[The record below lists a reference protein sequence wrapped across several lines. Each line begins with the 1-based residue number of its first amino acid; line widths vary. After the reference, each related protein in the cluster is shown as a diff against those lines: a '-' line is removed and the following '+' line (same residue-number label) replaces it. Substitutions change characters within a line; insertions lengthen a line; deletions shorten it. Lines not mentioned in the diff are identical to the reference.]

1 MQIIQNFFNVN
12 FKPLVREKDLFLSNR
27 FLLRKSR
34 PFLSANIPKPL
45 VTMKAMKL
53 SSFAPMVKH
62 PKLFPK
68 INRRKLL
75 NEWDIN
81 EWDSEMPFIIPE
93 PLEAIR
99 QEAEIQ
105 NDYPLEGKTIA
116 FTNNLPNKVETR
128 ALNQQTETKPQ
139 KSAKKSQNP
148 KQKAKSKSTKK
159 ISPVTKSINYSFDEV
174 SASNHIN
181 TDDAIK
187 VPEYLSAVANPQVLD
202 RLNVSDVQHI
212 PALLE
217 DIESS
222 SVNVNDTETIPIAAK
237 KSIQANEGIEIIP
250 IPEKSIQ
257 ASKNSDLKLADIN
270 TQDSVKSEVINSEK
284 NVGQSYQDTE
294 IQRKIL
300 TNSTDI
306 LSTKFIPDET
316 FVVNHNPNLSSEIGL
331 NTIESEAAQTKLTQK
346 VSTTLINKIAE
357 TQEITDTHSRSDES
371 LREHLEVN
379 PNHNIGLSPNTQN
392 QITPDFRTQLQEK
405 NTPQFESDIR
415 KNISNLQETKTTIIG
430 EESAQKYSILEK
442 PSLLTQDNKSTIG
455 SNKEEIEKIVTVTK
469 SLPTEILSELV
480 NSGYNTLPKQNNDI
494 VSELV
499 ETLPQQKDETTFIST
514 TANTE
519 IKNTRQ
525 ILPTEPQSGSL
536 IANSIDPPPLDID
549 LGTVIPKPTQITP
562 TSVEYTT
569 SNSEDK
575 TVVENQVVS
584 ANNFLSTQEKADISI
599 ENKTLVSELF
609 DNNGLQKLPT
619 PQGFAVGGEVEV
631 SANLVNQQIAPSDI
645 VPAMLTPG
653 EFVVKATV
661 AQKNLNLLHHINSGG
676 NAESLAQ
683 ISTQPL
689 KVQRK
694 EENSTKV
701 DTDKP
706 AEEQNL
712 DIGLA
717 TVFKSLNPSA
727 DLLNSEQKDISIFR
741 SIQSD
746 KFNAKTV
753 TNSPSSTKYSSV
765 PLIFRQKN
773 STPYQSSINSTYDE
787 ITQWS
792 SVEELLNENNQ
803 DENLDNFTLFNFADV
818 PFHRNEPKVS
828 DVSESTNNLVHKY
841 PIQHFADGG
850 EVTAPTKIT
859 NTDLQPI
866 TETIKQ
872 FASNSDNANIPD
884 LENLAREIYTR
895 LRQRLE
901 IERERHGMYSGRLP
915 W

>member
-1 MQIIQNFFNVN
+1 MQIIQKFFNVN
-12 FKPLVREKDLFLSNR
+12 FKPLVREKDLFISNR

-34 PFLSANIPKPL
+34 PFLSANITKPL

-53 SSFAPMVKH
+53 SSFVPMVKH

-81 EWDSEMPFIIPE
+81 EWDSEMPFIKPE

-105 NDYPLEGKTIA
+105 NDYPLEGKTIT
-116 FTNNLPNKVETR
+116 FTNNLPNKVESC

-139 KSAKKSQNP
+139 KSAKKSQTS
-148 KQKAKSKSTKK
+148 KQKAKSKSPKK

-174 SASNHIN
+174 STSNQIN
-181 TDDAIK
+181 TEDLIK
-187 VPEYLSAVANPQVLD
+187 VPEDLPAVANPQVLN
-202 RLNVSDVQHI
+202 RLNISDVQHI
-212 PALLE
+212 PTLLE

-222 SVNVNDTETIPIAAK
+222 SVNVSDTETIPLAK
-237 KSIQANEGIEIIP
+237 KTIQAKESIEIIP

-284 NVGQSYQDTE
+284 NVGESYQDTQ
-294 IQRKIL
+294 IQREIL

-306 LSTKFIPDET
+306 LSTGFIADEA
-316 FVVNHNPNLSSEIGL
+316 FVVNHSPNLSSEIGS
-331 NTIESEAAQTKLTQK
+331 NTIGYEAAQITPTQK
-346 VSTTLINKIAE
+346 VSTTTINGIAE
-357 TQEITDTHSRSDES
+357 TQEITDTHSLLDES

-379 PNHNIGLSPNTQN
+379 PNHNIRPPANTQN
-392 QITPDFRTQLQEK
+392 QIPPEFCPQLQEK
-405 NTPQFESDIR
+405 NAPQSETDIR
-415 KNISNLQETKTTIIG
+415 KDISNYQEIKTNIIG
-430 EESAQKYSILEK
+430 EESVQNYSILEK
-442 PSLLTQDNKSTIG
+442 PSLLNQDNKSTIAR
-455 SNKEEIEKIVTVTK
+455 NKEEVEKIGTVTK
-469 SLPTEILSELV
+469 SLPTELV
-480 NSGYNTLPKQNNDI
+480 NSGSNTPPKQNNDMA
-494 VSELV
+494 SELV
-499 ETLPQQKDETTFIST
+499 KTLPQQKDETTFISST
-514 TANTE
+514 GNTE
-519 IKNTRQ
+519 IENIRE

-536 IANSIDPPPLDID
+536 VANSIAPPPLNID
-549 LGTVIPKPTQITP
+549 SGIVVPKPTQMTP
-562 TSVEYTT
+562 SLIEFTA
-569 SNSEDK
+569 SNPEDK
-575 TVVENQVVS
+575 IIPENQVVS
-584 ANNFLSTQEKADISI
+584 ATNFLSTQENPDISI

-609 DNNGLQKLPT
+609 DNNGLEKLPA
-619 PQGFAVGGEVEV
+619 PQGFAVGGEVEI
-631 SANLVNQQIAPSDI
+631 SGNLVNQQIAPSDI

-653 EFVVKATV
+653 EFVVKSTV

-676 NAESLAQ
+676 NAENLTQ

-694 EENSTKV
+694 EENYTKV
-701 DTDKP
+701 DADEP
-706 AEEQNL
+706 AEGQNL
-712 DIGLA
+712 DVGLA
-717 TVFKSLNPSA
+717 TEFKSLNPSA
-727 DLLNSEQKDISIFR
+727 NLLNSEQKDISILR

-746 KFNAKTV
+746 KFNPKTV
-753 TNSPSSTKYSSV
+753 TNSTSFTNYSSV

-773 STPYQSSINSTYDE
+773 SNPHQSSINSTYDA

-792 SVEELLNENNQ
+792 SVEDLLSGNNQ
-803 DENLDNFTLFNFADV
+803 DENLDNFTPFNFADV
-818 PFHRNEPKVS
+818 PFHRNEPKLS

-866 TETIKQ
+866 TETIEQ
-872 FASNSDNANIPD
+872 FASKSDHTNIPD
-884 LENLAREIYTR
+884 LENLAREIYAR